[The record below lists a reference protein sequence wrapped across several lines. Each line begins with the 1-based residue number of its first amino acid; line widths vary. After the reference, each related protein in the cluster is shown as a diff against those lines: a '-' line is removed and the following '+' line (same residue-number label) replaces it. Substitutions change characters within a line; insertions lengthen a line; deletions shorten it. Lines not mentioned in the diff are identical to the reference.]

1 MRYLKNRKWVSEGQ
15 CVWWGT
21 GCLFLS
27 LEKQGTRRKKGR
39 EAHSQMSVPFAP
51 SWLLVE
57 SGTISSQFLLTAV
70 LFYKITA
77 NTELAN
83 TGPLLLGKYKIMIL

>member
-1 MRYLKNRKWVSEGQ
+1 MKHSVCGGEQ
-15 CVWWGT
+15 A
-21 GCLFLS
+21 LFLT

-70 LFYKITA
+70 CSIKSLQT
-77 NTELAN
+77 LS
-83 TGPLLLGKYKIMIL
+83 